1 MPNFVLHRCTIPG
14 CGRPTAKAAGTGF
27 AEHHCRYHVQFKA
40 RHGSHWCPTYRA
52 TELKPY
58 VTVAKA
64 WLRANR
70 EHPAVAMALAWLEGL
85 LANAGRAEMAQDIKR
100 RPAADR
106 AKVAFARL
114 RDAGIKPER
123 VLAIYLGVR
132 ALIEDDR
139 GSHRVREFRIV
150 QTAKALHRLA
160 SGTHKSWKFDTG
172 KGVVPVRMDVYPK
185 SSGLVLRRIGEA
197 IEECAGNVAGFA
209 LEPIIATKQES
220 FGLHASHLPGWEPHW
235 KRQQKGRE
243 V

>member
-1 MPNFVLHRCTIPG
+1 MTLTCTIPG

-27 AEHHCRYHVQFKA
+27 AEHHCRYHVQFRA

-52 TELKPY
+52 GELKPY
-58 VTVAKA
+58 VTVARA

-70 EHPAVAMALAWLEGL
+70 KHPAVAMALAWLEGL
-85 LANAGRAEMAQDIKR
+85 LANAGRAEMAQNIKR
-100 RPAADR
+100 KRAADR

-114 RDAGIKPER
+114 RDADVKPER

-150 QTAKALHRLA
+150 QVAKALHRLA
-160 SGTHKSWKFDTG
+160 SGTHKSWEFDTG

-185 SSGLVLRRIGEA
+185 SSGLVLRRMGEA
-197 IEECAGNVAGFA
+197 IEECAENVAGFA
-209 LEPIIATKQES
+209 LEPIIATKQET

-235 KRQQKGRE
+235 KRHQRRRE
-243 V
+243 A